1 MRFNEFTPESV
12 AGPKNCW
19 PGHRKTGT
27 QAGTGKNAGKRV
39 NDCEKIKEE
48 GAGLN
53 EFAPGSGGGESG
65 RWYTDDQ
72 ITDLVGEGWYNDL
85 DVSGDIPKQEMI
97 EQAQAWLDDQGY
109 SVQVLNCRV
118 NDDDMEWF
126 IEGNFHNPRF
136 AKKGVA
142 EGAENLNYIGNCTD
156 DDVIEHIFGDATGFA
171 QAVDEYGDEFTLDD
185 LVVKYDPETD
195 VHSFY
200 YKEQGVAE
208 GLEQQ
213 YLWHGSRQKIPMLE
227 PRQSV
232 DTGGA
237 VGSNQN
243 AIYATSDPKVAIAMG
258 LTTPGSDTGMFPND
272 PQMVLFSGKIRK
284 GENVYLHK
292 VPMNG
297 PDGKPQFVQGGNS
310 REFHSVSG
318 VEVIKPTEI
327 KAVPVDKYL
336 NLIRQATQQDLEL
349 RKKYMKQGVAEAK
362 GLAKKVKVV
371 KGEHAGKT
379 GWIREIKHGAFN
391 GAPKAYY
398 IDLDDGGQANNLP
411 ATALRLVKAVD
422 EASLATMRDY
432 FAGDKNADDPSASSQ
447 QRKYFSKNDGS
458 KSPVEKKFRSPA
470 EYEQWLAQKKDKQAF
485 KVSEGVIIGASETGD
500 PMDPQVAVL
509 GGAGSYSLKGLY
521 NKAQRESSQL
531 TKDIGL
537 GNFRSSSLN
546 VKQLAN
552 TLNTIV
558 AAHNELEAIRK
569 GGGAKSRGIERGVD
583 YKE

>member
-39 NDCEKIKEE
+39 NDCEEIKEE

-72 ITDLVGEGWYNDL
+72 ITDLVGDGWYNDL
-85 DVSGDIPKQEMI
+85 DVSGDIPKQEMM

-109 SVQVLNCRV
+109 SVQVLNCKV

-136 AKKGVA
+136 AKK
-142 EGAENLNYIGNCTD
+142 
-156 DDVIEHIFGDATGFA
+156 
-171 QAVDEYGDEFTLDD
+171 
-185 LVVKYDPETD
+185 
-195 VHSFY
+195 
-200 YKEQGVAE
+200 
-208 GLEQQ
+208 
-213 YLWHGSRQKIPMLE
+213 
-227 PRQSV
+227 
-232 DTGGA
+232 
-237 VGSNQN
+237 
-243 AIYATSDPKVAIAMG
+243 
-258 LTTPGSDTGMFPND
+258 
-272 PQMVLFSGKIRK
+272 
-284 GENVYLHK
+284 
-292 VPMNG
+292 
-297 PDGKPQFVQGGNS
+297 
-310 REFHSVSG
+310 
-318 VEVIKPTEI
+318 
-327 KAVPVDKYL
+327 
-336 NLIRQATQQDLEL
+336 
-349 RKKYMKQGVAEAK
+349 GVAEAK

-379 GWIREIKHGAFN
+379 GWIREIKHGAFK
-391 GAPKAYY
+391 GAPKTYY

-411 ATALRLVKAVD
+411 ATALRLVNVVD

-447 QRKYFSKNDGS
+447 QRNYFSKNDGS
-458 KSPVEKKFRSPA
+458 KPPVTKKFRSQA
-470 EYEQWLAQKKDKQAF
+470 EYEHWLAQQKKDKQAF
-485 KVSEGVIIGASETGD
+485 KVSEGVIIGPSETGD

-537 GNFRSSSLN
+537 GNFRSSSYN

>member
-1 MRFNEFTPESV
+1 M
-12 AGPKNCW
+12 
-19 PGHRKTGT
+19 
-27 QAGTGKNAGKRV
+27 
-39 NDCEKIKEE
+39 I
-48 GAGLN
+48 
-53 EFAPGSGGGESG
+53 
-65 RWYTDDQ
+65 
-72 ITDLVGEGWYNDL
+72 INDL
-85 DVSGDIPKQEMI
+85 F
-97 EQAQAWLDDQGY
+97 
-109 SVQVLNCRV
+109 N
-118 NDDDMEWF
+118 N
-126 IEGNFHNPRF
+126 
-136 AKKGVA
+136 KK
-142 EGAENLNYIGNCTD
+142 
-156 DDVIEHIFGDATGFA
+156 F
-171 QAVDEYGDEFTLDD
+171 
-185 LVVKYDPETD
+185 
-195 VHSFY
+195 
-200 YKEQGVAE
+200 VAE